1 MPWYQLNDANDPRLD
16 ELARQYNLHPLH
28 IEDARTEDESVK
40 VDTAP
45 HYTFA
50 VFKPVRLEPDPDN
63 PSEQMPAFSPIDIFA
78 GKNFLITISDPTCPT
93 TQQALDRARRDG
105 DDEHPGKL
113 LYLILDTIV
122 DLYFPA
128 IDHFDDRIDQL
139 EDKVFDD
146 PSPEI
151 LQSVFAIK
159 RELIDLRR
167 VLVNTRDASLH
178 LQRDPNTIIDTDHQ
192 PYVRDTYD
200 HIARLLDSVETQRD
214 LLNNTLDIYLSSVA
228 NRTNEVMKVL
238 TVLGTIAIPALAISG
253 IYGMNLKGPSLRR
266 LSPRSPMGG
275 RHYRPRHRGP
285 SLCPPQTKVALTHT
299 PPDYCSGR
307 KVPASGRDL
316 DQNITS
322 ITYQSTPSTGTS
334 AFGTVVSPSICRRF
348 TSIVV
353 VIEVNG
359 MS

>member
-1 MPWYQLNDANDPRLD
+1 MPWYQLDDANDPKLD
-16 ELARQYNLHPLH
+16 ELAKQYNLHPLH
-28 IEDARTEDESVK
+28 IEDARSADESVK

-50 VFKPVRLEPDPDN
+50 VFKPVRLDPDPDS
-63 PSEQMPAFSPIDIFA
+63 PGEQMPVFSPIDIFA
-78 GKNFLITISDPTCPT
+78 GKDFLITVSDPACPT

-113 LYLILDTIV
+113 VYLILDTIV

-128 IDHFDDRIDQL
+128 IDHFDDRIDNL
-139 EDKVFDD
+139 EDQVFAN

-151 LQSVFAIK
+151 LQSTFAIK

-178 LQRDPNTIIDTDHQ
+178 LQRDPNTIIDPDHQ

-238 TVLGTIAIPALAISG
+238 TVLGTIAIPVLAISG
-253 IYGMNLKGPSLRR
+253 IYGMNLKGLPFQD
-266 LSPRSPMGG
+266 SPYGAE
-275 RHYRPRHRGP
+275 
-285 SLCPPQTKVALTHT
+285 CVAAMTIIATAILLYALH
-299 PPDYCSGR
+299 
-307 KVPASGRDL
+307 KMKWL
-316 DQNITS
+316 
-322 ITYQSTPSTGTS
+322 
-334 AFGTVVSPSICRRF
+334 
-348 TSIVV
+348 
-353 VIEVNG
+353 
-359 MS
+359 

>member
-1 MPWYQLNDANDPRLD
+1 MPWYQLDDANDPKLD

-28 IEDARTEDESVK
+28 IEDARSHDESVK
-40 VDTAP
+40 VDTGP
-45 HYTFA
+45 RYTFA
-50 VFKPVRLEPDPDN
+50 VLKPVHLEPDPNN
-63 PSEQMPAFSPIDIFA
+63 PGEQTPVFASIDIFT
-78 GKNFLITISDPTCPT
+78 GKDFLITISNPNCPT
-93 TQQALDRARRDG
+93 TTQARDRARRDG

-139 EDKVFDD
+139 EDQVFDN

-151 LQSVFAIK
+151 LQSIFAIK

-178 LQRDPNTIIDTDHQ
+178 LQRDPNTIIDNDQQ
-192 PYVRDTYD
+192 PFVRDTYD

-253 IYGMNLKGPSLRR
+253 IYGMNLKGLPFEESPHGAEWVAGMTIMATAILLYILRKLKSL
-266 LSPRSPMGG
+266 
-275 RHYRPRHRGP
+275 
-285 SLCPPQTKVALTHT
+285 
-299 PPDYCSGR
+299 
-307 KVPASGRDL
+307 
-316 DQNITS
+316 
-322 ITYQSTPSTGTS
+322 
-334 AFGTVVSPSICRRF
+334 
-348 TSIVV
+348 
-353 VIEVNG
+353 
-359 MS
+359 

>member
-1 MPWYQLNDANDPRLD
+1 MAVRWTQKGARAVEYRRKVGAAMPWYQLDDAKDPKLD
-16 ELARQYNLHPLH
+16 ELAKQYSLHPLH
-28 IEDARTEDESVK
+28 IEDARNEDESVK
-40 VDTAP
+40 VDTAA

-50 VFKPVRLEPDPDN
+50 VLKPVRLDPDPDN
-63 PSEQMPAFSPIDIFA
+63 PGEQKPHFSPIDIFP
-78 GKNFLITISDPTCPT
+78 GKDFLIPISDPTCPT
-93 TQQALDRARRDG
+93 SQQALDRARRDG

-139 EDKVFDD
+139 EDQVFDN

-151 LQSVFAIK
+151 LQSIFAIK

-178 LQRDPNTIIDTDHQ
+178 LQRDPNTIIDADHQ
-192 PYVRDTYD
+192 PFVRDTYD

-238 TVLGTIAIPALAISG
+238 TVLGTIALPALAISG
-253 IYGMNLKGPSLRR
+253 IYGMNLKGLPFEDSAYGAEWVGGITLVATGLLLYVLRK
-266 LSPRSPMGG
+266 LKW
-275 RHYRPRHRGP
+275 
-285 SLCPPQTKVALTHT
+285 L
-299 PPDYCSGR
+299 
-307 KVPASGRDL
+307 
-316 DQNITS
+316 
-322 ITYQSTPSTGTS
+322 
-334 AFGTVVSPSICRRF
+334 
-348 TSIVV
+348 
-353 VIEVNG
+353 
-359 MS
+359 